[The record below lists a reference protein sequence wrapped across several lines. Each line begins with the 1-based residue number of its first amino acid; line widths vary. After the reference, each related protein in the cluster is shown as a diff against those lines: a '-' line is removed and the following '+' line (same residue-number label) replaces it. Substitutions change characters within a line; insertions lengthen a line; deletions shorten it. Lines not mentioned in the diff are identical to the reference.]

1 MLSDVST
8 LDQRITKRRGLLLV
22 LSSPSG
28 AGKTTISRA
37 LLERHN
43 DLVISISATT
53 RPKRPGEEEGVHYHF
68 LKQAHFDEMVA
79 GDQFLEHATVFNN
92 SYGTLRQP
100 VMDAI
105 DVGQDVVF
113 DVDWQGAS
121 QIRARAVDDLVSIF
135 ILPPSLKE
143 LEVRLRKRAQDTEA
157 VVQRR
162 MSMASLE
169 MSHWSEYE
177 YIIVNDSIQ
186 NSIEKVD
193 SILAAERLK
202 RRRQIGLTY
211 LVRKLG
217 AGKES

>member
-1 MLSDVST
+1 MT
-8 LDQRITKRRGLLLV
+8 ERRGLLLV

-43 DLVISISATT
+43 DLAISISATT
-53 RPKRPGEEEGVHYHF
+53 RPMRPGEEEGVHYHF
-68 LKQAHFDEMVA
+68 LKQSHFDELVA

-100 VMDAI
+100 VEDAI
-105 DVGQDVVF
+105 EMGQDVVF
-113 DVDWQGAS
+113 DVDWQGAA
-121 QIRARAVDDLVSIF
+121 QIREKAVDDLVSIF
-135 ILPPSLKE
+135 VLPPSLEE
-143 LEVRLRKRAQDTEA
+143 LEERLRKRAQDTEA
-157 VVQRR
+157 EVQRR
-162 MSMASLE
+162 MKLASLE

-186 NSIEKVD
+186 NSIDKVD

-202 RRRQIGLTY
+202 RRRQISLTD
-211 LVRKLG
+211 LVHELG
-217 AGKES
+217 AGKDS

>member
-1 MLSDVST
+1 MWSDVSI
-8 LDQRITKRRGLLLV
+8 LDHRMTDRRGLLLV

-43 DLVISISATT
+43 DLVLSISATT
-53 RPKRPGEEEGVHYHF
+53 RPQRPGEEDGVHYYF
-68 LKQAHFDEMVA
+68 LKQSHFDEMVA
-79 GDQFLEHATVFNN
+79 GDQFLEHAKVFNN

-105 DVGQDVVF
+105 EAGKDVVF
-113 DVDWQGAS
+113 DVDWQGAN
-121 QIRARAVDDLVSIF
+121 QIRAKAIDDLVSVF
-135 ILPPSLKE
+135 ILPPSLGE
-143 LEVRLRKRAQDTEA
+143 LEARLRKRAQDTEA

-162 MSMASLE
+162 MSMASVE

-177 YIIVNDSIQ
+177 YIVVNDSIQ

-202 RRRQIGLTY
+202 RRRQIGLAY
-211 LVRKLG
+211 LVGKLG
-217 AGKES
+217 VGEKM